1 MKKIEI
7 NNKKLKEMEGKS
19 KGLLNEFKE
28 FIKRG
33 SVIDLAVGVIIG
45 GAFSKIVSSLVDDIL
60 MPLIGVIIGGYD
72 FSNLSIK
79 VGESTVKYGMFIQN
93 IINFLIIAFCVFILV
108 KLLNKLERHKE
119 EETKKE
125 EPKKSEEVILLGEI
139 RDLLKNK

>member
-19 KGLLNEFKE
+19 KGLINEFKE

-33 SVIDLAVGVIIG
+33 SVIDLAVGVVIG

-79 VGESTVKYGMFIQN
+79 VGESNLKYGMFIQN
-93 IINFLIIAFCVFILV
+93 IINFLIIAFCVFIFV
-108 KLLNKLERHKE
+108 KLLNKLEHHK

-125 EPKKSEEVILLGEI
+125 EKVKSDETILLTEI